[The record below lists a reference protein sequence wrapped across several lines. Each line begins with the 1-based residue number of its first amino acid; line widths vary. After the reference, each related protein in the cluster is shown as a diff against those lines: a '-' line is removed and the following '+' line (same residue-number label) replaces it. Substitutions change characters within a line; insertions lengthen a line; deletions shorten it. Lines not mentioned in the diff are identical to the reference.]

1 MRTIILAVTAAVA
14 VVVPGAP
21 ASAGPPTLT
30 ALRAALLTGAEAP
43 TGYRLVEGPQ
53 NVPLPIPR
61 NRTLC
66 SDDPSP
72 DDGPETTVVMESFEE
87 DGGTSVLLGLAAPG
101 GFNARAFVTA
111 MEATPVRCPKD
122 GGSTLTP
129 LTPPALGDAAA
140 GFRDVRPSVYGTSSE
155 STVVAVADG
164 DLVVLFEMSGGDE
177 SDRAEVTAFLTATV
191 RKLDRIPDQFSAA

>member
-14 VVVPGAP
+14 VVVPGGP
-21 ASAGPPTLT
+21 ASAGPPALT
-30 ALRAALLTGAEAP
+30 DLRAALLTGAEAP
-43 TGYRLVEGPQ
+43 TGYRLVEAPR
-53 NVPLPIPR
+53 NISLPIPR

-66 SDDPSP
+66 SDDTAP
-72 DDGPETTVVMESFEE
+72 DGGLETTVVMESFEE
-87 DGGTSVLLGLAAPG
+87 DGGTSVLLGIAAPG
-101 GFNARAFVTA
+101 AFNARSFVTA
-111 MEATPVRCPKD
+111 MERTPVRCPKD
-122 GGSTLTP
+122 DLSTLTP

-140 GFRDVRPSVYGTSSE
+140 GFRDVRPSVHGTSSE